1 MKKISFLI
9 SCIAAVALQA
19 QTSYTVDDLIL
30 QAMQNAPDLE
40 VSKQNIEAAKS
51 KKRSA
56 YGSYLP
62 NVNLDAAA
70 GKTGQNR
77 LLDPDTMANDT
88 FILGKLSLS
97 QLLYDFGRTGGN
109 VDSLE
114 YEKNAY
120 SMQNTQKI
128 ADKIRDVKSAYY
140 AVLRS
145 IALIDVNKEN
155 LKLNEAQL
163 YRAQKYFEA
172 GIRTKIDVSDAK
184 VGVINAKIEL
194 NKAEYALKLAYANL
208 DKVIGFEALTNN
220 YTVQAQQLDLDNLYE
235 SLIPYDLELLEA
247 IKFAYSHRAVL
258 KEYREL
264 TLAKEAQL
272 RVATSEYY
280 PAFYLNA
287 DYTKQKLDEMAAF
300 VPKNQWQASVNL
312 QWNLYKGGSSKAQ
325 EEEKKVQILISQ
337 AELKNIKLAIKEE
350 TTAAFINVAKS
361 KDAVELSQSLLEV
374 SKEKFDQAQKRYEHG
389 LSDYIELQEARQ
401 GYITAKASLVID
413 YYNYYNSIAILNHA
427 IGR

>member
-70 GKTGQNR
+70 GKIGQNR

-120 SMQNTQKI
+120 SMQNRQKI

-140 AVLRS
+140 TVLRS

-272 RVATSEYY
+272 RAATSEYY

-337 AELKNIKLAIKEE
+337 AQLKNIKLAIKEE

-401 GYITAKASLVID
+401 GYIAAKASLVID
-413 YYNYYNSIAILNHA
+413 YYSYYNSIAILNHA

>member
-9 SCIAAVALQA
+9 SCITAVALQA

-51 KKRSA
+51 RKRSA
-56 YGSYLP
+56 FGSYLP
-62 NVNLDAAA
+62 NVNFDAAA
-70 GKTGQNR
+70 GKTGQSK

-97 QLLYDFGRTGGN
+97 QLLYDFGKTGGN

-120 SMQNTQKI
+120 SMQNAQKI

-140 AVLRS
+140 TVLRS
-145 IALIDVNKEN
+145 HALIDVNKEN

-208 DKVIGFEALTNN
+208 DKIIGFEGLTNS
-220 YTVQAQQLDLDNLYE
+220 YTVQTQKLELNDLYE
-235 SLIPYDLELLEA
+235 SLTPYDLELLEA
-247 IKFAYSHRAVL
+247 IKFAYNHRAVL

-264 TLAKEAQL
+264 TLQKEAQL
-272 RVATSEYY
+272 RVARSEYY

-300 VPKNQWQASVNL
+300 VPENKWQASVNL
-312 QWNLYKGGSSKAQ
+312 QWNLYKGGSSKAKTQ
-325 EEEKKVQILISQ
+325 EKKVQILISQ
-337 AELKNIKLAIKEE
+337 AELKSIKLAIKEE

-401 GYITAKASLVID
+401 GYIAAKASLVID

>member
-62 NVNLDAAA
+62 NVNLDASA
-70 GKTGQNR
+70 GKIGQNR

-120 SMQNTQKI
+120 SMQNAQKI

>member
-62 NVNLDAAA
+62 NVNLDASA
-70 GKTGQNR
+70 GKIGQNR